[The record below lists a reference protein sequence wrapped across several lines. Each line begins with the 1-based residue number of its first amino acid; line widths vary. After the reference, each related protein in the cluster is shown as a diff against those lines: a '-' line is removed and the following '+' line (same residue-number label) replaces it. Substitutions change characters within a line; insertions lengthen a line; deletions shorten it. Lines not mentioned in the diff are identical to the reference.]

1 MVPTFKLRNG
11 ISIPAQGLGT
21 FTLKDDIM
29 TNSIRAAYETGCRLI
44 DTASA
49 YMNEQF
55 VGSSI
60 KQLERN
66 GVLRREELF
75 IETKVGDKITPQG
88 KPIGYYFYN
97 SPSCPNHDTRKV
109 VNEQV
114 ENSLK
119 LLQTD
124 YLDLVMIHWPYYD
137 VLNDI
142 WSALEELYN
151 QGVIKSIGVSNCRK
165 RHIERIM
172 KTAKIM
178 PMVNQT
184 NISPINTQIEELE
197 FFIKNGIQVQAYSP
211 LATIRNTRFLNENS
225 ELVQTLPQ
233 KYGKTLAQII
243 FRWYYQKGIIT
254 IPRSQNPMRVKDN
267 SNIYDFRITEEDMA
281 LIDAANFDNQSLVE
295 SLYCPGY

>member
-29 TNSIRAAYETGCRLI
+29 TNSIRAAYETGSRLI

-124 YLDLVMIHWPYYD
+124 Y
-137 VLNDI
+137 
-142 WSALEELYN
+142 
-151 QGVIKSIGVSNCRK
+151 
-165 RHIERIM
+165 
-172 KTAKIM
+172 
-178 PMVNQT
+178 
-184 NISPINTQIEELE
+184 
-197 FFIKNGIQVQAYSP
+197 
-211 LATIRNTRFLNENS
+211 
-225 ELVQTLPQ
+225 
-233 KYGKTLAQII
+233 
-243 FRWYYQKGIIT
+243 
-254 IPRSQNPMRVKDN
+254 
-267 SNIYDFRITEEDMA
+267 
-281 LIDAANFDNQSLVE
+281 
-295 SLYCPGY
+295 